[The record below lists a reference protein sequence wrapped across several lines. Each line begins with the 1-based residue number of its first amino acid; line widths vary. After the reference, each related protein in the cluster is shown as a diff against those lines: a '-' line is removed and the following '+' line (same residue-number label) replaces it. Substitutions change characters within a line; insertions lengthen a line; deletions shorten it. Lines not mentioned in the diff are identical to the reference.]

1 MYYFSVHWKDITNT
15 SKNYAHISLFSRKN
29 SYFEFDINCLKHFT
43 SNAKELDTAEQ
54 LTNTHS
60 HICFKNTEN

>member
-1 MYYFSVHWKDITNT
+1 MQVKIMSTFHS
-15 SKNYAHISLFSRKN
+15 SPGKN
-29 SYFEFDINCLKHFT
+29 SYSEFDINFLKHFT

-60 HICFKNTEN
+60 HICFKNTAH